1 MTVCRF
7 FSQNLFNGF
16 GNGISSQHV
25 SLWCPDARIS
35 DDKEL
40 LNIVSNK
47 RCNRFFNLPGTPPA
61 QMNIG
66 HGLMPSN
73 VTPNRECFRHALP
86 SLRKVHCGVVQQADW
101 GEASSMTE
109 NSSWYSD
116 SSRDTT
122 EPWVAR
128 TYAWEDLGDRMGL
141 PEDYCR
147 PPIGE
152 VKRPLHDLVIPS
164 EFGGKSHTEEML
176 LEIHEVDLIED
187 SLRALS
193 GIDSTIFRRL
203 SQSATFQL
211 PGKHRLKLRN
221 TTVSA
226 TLSILK
232 VFCKAGT
239 TLMRLE
245 LLAIYY
251 SQDSSRGGKT
261 LQAMGDALQ
270 LYLSTH
276 RAFVERITQQ
286 CLPSSKMD
294 QADEVVSVTKLVCKT
309 RKLCSVLEFVGH
321 VFGCDEDVFW
331 PLLQQG
337 KFPHGVALLNRLH
350 HHVSSL
356 RVEDAAG
363 HIHEL
368 AIWFLVKACSP
379 VLAAISDLISSGR
392 VDQATDPFD
401 EFRITTWSRH
411 LLEQAAVGGGD
422 GLFSDD
428 LSADAIQMLPAFLKN
443 VAPVVA
449 HLSQVQ
455 ALLRSINAITSTHPL
470 VNMQPLSIYTCSD
483 KATEHAEEWQSVFAE
498 VIAYREDIT
507 LSTETRKSTSKLPF
521 EAKEEQRQCFVPEDV
536 NEKRSSK
543 RNRRTHE
550 EANEAEADQEACGRG
565 GFLNEYLALMTN
577 AEDRIDSA
585 KANEEIGAWTLA
597 PRSEGGSSMKLD
609 EEAESRSETST
620 DNSNTR
626 RALVEVHNVLEN
638 CRLISANND
647 AWRASGKVNT
657 QSGSHSF
664 GIFKSP
670 ASTVMASRKTCVRIL
685 NKPGGMGASMY
696 ETLYGGSD
704 EMPTP
709 KDKFR
714 QNGADDC
721 VAASMTDDV
730 GMEESSQVVDTTTDS
745 MPKEPRAEVTVDED
759 VQMQDVLAHDEE
771 RYATWRSDCGER
783 LSSKTSG
790 YVGEVRLEPA
800 QVSLP
805 PIHPFFSMAVSPE
818 DSEVLTRALTE
829 NAPEAD
835 FTSFSSIV
843 NSCVE
848 IPVRLVSQ
856 KLEQVAV
863 DWFRNSLQVLEHLRW
878 LRKLMLMSEGHCMD
892 IFARDFLRGLSS
904 TTRVNWGADDRL
916 SSALTLA
923 MIEGSVSMNVMTPN
937 FHYKTTAAL
946 SRVLTSLTMT
956 PAVPT
961 LLNELE
967 LVYGVKWPLE
977 MWGMLRTIRQTRKLS
992 PALERLCRGAVYK
1005 MQAFLRA
1012 FNEMFATKVL
1022 MSAWSEL
1029 EYALKK
1035 ATTLTELRRCHEEY
1049 VSVALCCCF
1058 LDMPVM
1064 AIGSAISATLAAAW
1078 KLTGFI
1084 RGWERQAAERASDDS
1099 CMRALCGQLDV
1110 SLVAL
1115 LGCLQNVARD
1125 AEQNTRKFSECL
1137 LLRLNFNQYYSTED
1151 IPIAVSA
1158 SVQRD
1163 SPRS

>member
-1 MTVCRF
+1 MKSTRHVKRLPPWKEVC
-7 FSQNLFNGF
+7 
-16 GNGISSQHV
+16 
-25 SLWCPDARIS
+25 S
-35 DDKEL
+35 DDSTQE
-40 LNIVSNK
+40 
-47 RCNRFFNLPGTPPA
+47 
-61 QMNIG
+61 
-66 HGLMPSN
+66 
-73 VTPNRECFRHALP
+73 
-86 SLRKVHCGVVQQADW
+86 VHCGVMEQPDW
-101 GEASSMTE
+101 REASSMTE

-116 SSRDTT
+116 SSGDTT
-122 EPWVAR
+122 KPWVAR
-128 TYAWEDLGDRMGL
+128 IYAWEDLGDRMGL

-152 VKRPLHDLVIPS
+152 VKQSLHDLVIPN
-164 EFGGKSHTEEML
+164 EFAGKSHTKEIL

-187 SLRALS
+187 ALRALS

-203 SQSATFQL
+203 FQSATFQL
-211 PGKHRLKLRN
+211 PGKHKLKLRN

-226 TLSILK
+226 TLSVLK
-232 VFCKAGT
+232 IFCKAGT

-276 RAFVERITQQ
+276 RE
-286 CLPSSKMD
+286 CLPSLVMD
-294 QADEVVSVTKLVCKT
+294 QENEVVSVTKLVCKT

-321 VFGCDEDVFW
+321 VFGCDEVVFW

-350 HHVSSL
+350 HHISSL

-363 HIHEL
+363 HMHEL
-368 AIWFLVKACSP
+368 TIWFLVKACSP
-379 VLAAISDLISSGR
+379 LLAAVSDLVSSGR

-411 LLEQAAVGGGD
+411 LLEKAATEGGD

-443 VAPVVA
+443 VAPLVA

-455 ALLRSINAITSTHPL
+455 ALLRSVNAITSTHLL
-470 VNMQPLSIYTCSD
+470 VNMQPLSIYTCSK
-483 KATEHAEEWQSVFAE
+483 KATEHTEEWQSSFAE
-498 VIAYREDIT
+498 AMDIPHT
-507 LSTETRKSTSKLPF
+507 RRTETCKSTSQMPF
-521 EAKEEQRQCFVPEDV
+521 ETKEEQMQCFVPEDV
-536 NEKRSSK
+536 NAKRSSQLQQTNMLDQQILEK
-543 RNRRTHE
+543 KQYDLQWVHEKNANGVRQGE
-550 EANEAEADQEACGRG
+550 EAKEAEADKEACGRE
-565 GFLNEYLALMTN
+565 GFLNEYSALMHS
-577 AEDRIDSA
+577 AEDRIDLA
-585 KANEEIGAWTLA
+585 RANEETGAWTLA
-597 PRSEGGSSMKLD
+597 LRSEGGSFMKMD
-609 EEAESRSETST
+609 KEAESHSETFT
-620 DNSNTR
+620 DNSSTR
-626 RALVEVHNVLEN
+626 RAVVEVNNLLKN
-638 CRLISANND
+638 CSSISANSD
-647 AWRASGKVNT
+647 AWIASGKVIT
-657 QSGSHSF
+657 QLERHSF

-670 ASTVMASRKTCVRIL
+670 ASTVMASRKACVRIL
-685 NKPGGMGASMY
+685 DESRGIGASMY
-696 ETLYGGSD
+696 DTLYGGSD
-704 EMPTP
+704 EIPTP
-709 KDKFR
+709 KDRFWQR
-714 QNGADDC
+714 DADDC
-721 VAASMTDDV
+721 VPASMTDDA
-730 GMEESSQVVDTTTDS
+730 GMEESSQVVDITTDT
-745 MPKEPRAEVTVDED
+745 MPPAEVTVDKD
-759 VQMQDVLAHDEE
+759 VQMQDVAHDEE
-771 RYATWRSDCGER
+771 RYARWRSDCGER
-783 LSSKTSG
+783 LSSKAS
-790 YVGEVRLEPA
+790 GEVPLEST

-805 PIHPFFSMAVSPE
+805 PIHPFFSMAISQE

-829 NAPEAD
+829 NASEAD

-848 IPVRLVSQ
+848 TPVRLVSQ

-892 IFARDFLRGLSS
+892 IFARDFLRGLNSA
-904 TTRVNWGADDRL
+904 TRVNWGADDRL

-923 MIEGSVSMNVMTPN
+923 MIEGSVSMNVIAQN

-946 SRVLTSLTMT
+946 SRVLSSLTMT
-956 PAVPT
+956 PAVPA

-967 LVYGVKWPLE
+967 LVYGVKWPLGLVITSRSLNDYKQMHQFLLHVRLTSLETRE
-977 MWGMLRTIRQTRKLS
+977 MWGMLRTIRQKRKLS
-992 PALERLCRGAVYK
+992 PALERLCRGAIYK

-1012 FNEMFATKVL
+1012 FNETFAAKVL

-1029 EYALKK
+1029 EYALEK

-1058 LDMPVM
+1058 LDTPVL
-1064 AIGSAISATLAAAW
+1064 AIRSAISATLAAAW

-1084 RGWERQAAERASDDS
+1084 RGLERQVAERASDDS

-1110 SLVAL
+1110 TLGVLVGRL
-1115 LGCLQNVARD
+1115 HNVTRD

-1151 IPIAVSA
+1151 IPVAVSA
-1158 SVQRD
+1158 SVQRE
-1163 SPRS
+1163 SPHS